1 MGADQDVA
9 EVGQEDLMAKKQK
22 ITRKEFLKKPDEF
35 VTGTTRMLQ
44 WAAAHRKQLIY
55 GVSAVVVAAL
65 LFAGYQYV
73 SSRTEKRAFQ
83 LLAQNLAKYD
93 DLRGKQDPA
102 KAYQAVSGE
111 FQQLIDKYGANRG
124 GKLARV
130 IYANICFEAGHYQ
143 QAIDLYN
150 QALTDFEDEPLVR
163 DLILAGLGY
172 AHEQLNDF
180 AAAAKFFDRLVQ
192 DPKALMPEEAWFNL
206 GCLYA
211 KMGESEKSRQAFQ
224 KILSDHHD
232 SIYYDM
238 VKERL
243 GEETTGSSSAG

>member
-1 MGADQDVA
+1 MAADQDVV

-22 ITRKEFLKKPDEF
+22 ITRKELLKKPDEF
-35 VTGTTRMLQ
+35 VTVTARMLQ
-44 WAAAHRKQLIY
+44 WADAHRKRLVY
-55 GVSAVVVAAL
+55 GVSAVVIVAL
-65 LFAGYQYV
+65 LLAAYQFV
-73 SSRTEKRAFQ
+73 SSRAEKRAFQ
-83 LLAQNLAKYD
+83 LLAENLAKYE
-93 DLRGKQDPA
+93 DLRGQQDPA

-111 FQQLIDKYGANRG
+111 FQQLIDKYGGNEG

-130 IYANICFEAGHYQ
+130 VYANICFEAGQYQ
-143 QAIDLYN
+143 QAIDLYK
-150 QALTDFEDEPLVR
+150 QALTDFEGEPLVR
-163 DLILAGLGY
+163 NLILSGLGY

-180 AAAAKFFDRLVQ
+180 AAAAKYFDRLVH

-211 KMGESEKSRQAFQ
+211 KLGEGEKSRQAFQ
-224 KILSDHHD
+224 KILSDHRD

-243 GEETTGSSSAG
+243 GEEATGSS